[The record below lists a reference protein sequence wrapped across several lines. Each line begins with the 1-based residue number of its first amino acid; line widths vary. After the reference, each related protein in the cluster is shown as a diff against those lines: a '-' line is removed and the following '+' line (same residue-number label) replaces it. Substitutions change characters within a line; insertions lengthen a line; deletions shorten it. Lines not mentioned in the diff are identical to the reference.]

1 MPTALET
8 TSDMT
13 IHGLSPRTTTE
24 PSKSIKSSWTEEIKA
39 RSVFSARTT
48 SQKYIEA
55 IKKELADV
63 AARNIT
69 PQQAELKLKK
79 TLEGLGYSPEE
90 GFRDGKVPPA
100 KPGEMRD
107 LSSSRRI
114 QLILDTNIKQAI
126 SLGQMAVSENPLT
139 MMATPAW
146 ELRRMG
152 ARKKPRGDWK
162 RRWQAAGDKCG
173 WKGALKK
180 KMIALKISPIW
191 QALADGAGG
200 FQDTLGSPY
209 PPFAFGSG
217 LAWAGVGRLQWKKLC
232 EAEGVDNCLDEV
244 AAKAKAMKAA
254 ATPTTAAPSPK
265 FDGLDRAFEAAEKK
279 AVAPIVTQPISGL
292 FKADL
297 SARLETDDVI
307 DDALG
312 EINKLRVA
320 AGKIS
325 TEMAELREEAGKIAG
340 PKPIGEKRKLQDL
353 ITEKRSAVRDAS
365 VELDALWGRVVGYG
379 SAVGSTPIPTDES
392 AQRRFNEAMARY
404 SRAAEKTVR
413 ESRSQLSRIE
423 ILAAAARKTM
433 EKLRELKVEFK
444 ADLSKRNALLKK
456 INEAEGLAFG
466 VDEERIRQERALVA
480 GEQDVAFKRL
490 QWASAD
496 YSELNDYISST
507 RMSLASLNKAVTEA
521 KAKLANLRKL
531 IESSP
536 YPTDEASQARQDA
549 MINDCAS
556 DVGKIIDTLQ
566 EATTPEVIDVG
577 KKVRSLFNKA
587 VKQEKRRL
595 CESILA
601 KAMSRTE
608 IVVGEQVAEKV
619 AQKKDLSDDA
629 EKRGIS
635 LAESLPAV
643 EEWERA
649 YNVARSARSNVRKRL
664 NELKEVC
671 EKADLDAAK
680 RAEIKFAMA
689 VEYCL
694 RKYSE
699 LDSAF
704 SGWRDALGRA
714 VTAPGAQMRN

>member
-1 MPTALET
+1 MPISSQTADQTLLG
-8 TSDMT
+8 MT
-13 IHGLSPRTTTE
+13 PQTTTE
-24 PSKSIKSSWTEEIKA
+24 SSKSIKSTWDEELKA

-48 SQKYIEA
+48 SQKYIEMV
-55 IKKELADV
+55 KKHLADV
-63 AARNIT
+63 ASRGMT

-79 TLEGLGYSPEE
+79 ALEDLGYSPES
-90 GFRDGKVPPA
+90 GFKDGGVPPA

-114 QLILDTNIKQAI
+114 QLILDTNVKQAI
-126 SLGQMAVSENPLT
+126 SLGQMAASEDPMLL
-139 MMATPAW
+139 MMHPAW

-162 RRWQAAGDKCG
+162 KRWKAAGDKCG

-180 KMIALKISPIW
+180 QMIALKTSSIW

-217 LAWAGVGRLQWKKLC
+217 LAWASVGRKQWKQLC
-232 EAEGVDNCLDEV
+232 DKEGVNDGLDEITQKAKELKNKPKIAQPTAPTFEGVDKSFER
-244 AAKAKAMKAA
+244 AKTIAQPIK
-254 ATPTTAAPSPK
+254 TA
-265 FDGLDRAFEAAEKK
+265 
-279 AVAPIVTQPISGL
+279 PISGL
-292 FKADL
+292 FKADFK
-297 SARLETDDVI
+297 ARLKADDVI
-307 DDALG
+307 DQALAD
-312 EINKLRVA
+312 INKLRVE

-340 PKPIGEKRKLQDL
+340 PKPIGERCKLQDL
-353 ITEKRSAVRDAS
+353 ITTKRSAVRDAS

-379 SAVGSTPIPTDES
+379 KAVGTTPVPTDEGS
-392 AQRRFNEAMARY
+392 QKRFNEAMARY
-404 SRAAEKTVR
+404 SKAAEKTVR
-413 ESRSQLSRIE
+413 LAKSQLGRIE
-423 ILAAAARKTM
+423 MLAAAARKTM

-444 ADLSKRNALLKK
+444 ADLSKRNAILEK
-456 INEAEGLAFG
+456 INEAKGLAYK

-496 YSELNDYISST
+496 YGELNDYIAST
-507 RMSLASLNKAVTEA
+507 RMSLASLNKTVAEA
-521 KAKLANLRKL
+521 RDRLSNLRKL

-536 YPTDEASQARQDA
+536 YPSDEASQARQDA

-556 DVGKIIDTLQ
+556 DVGKIIDTLH
-566 EATTPEVIDVG
+566 EGTTSEVIDVG
-577 KKVRSLFNKA
+577 KKVRSLFNKL

-619 AQKKDLSDDA
+619 AQKKDLNDA
-629 EKRGIS
+629 AAQKGIS
-635 LAESLPAV
+635 LDDSLPAV

-671 EKADLDAAK
+671 EKADLDTAK
-680 RAEIKFAMA
+680 MAELKFGMA
-689 VEYCL
+689 LEYCL
-694 RKYSE
+694 RKYSD